1 MKGKGGE
8 EGTGDIGRASMARDW
23 CEDALGS
30 CPHCGDALPVAPLPV
45 SGAVLKRRIAH
56 YRRCAKTRDEEG
68 KGCDGGAS
76 ASDGSCDSCESHCW
90 SECSC
95 GCHMQTSHLG
105 DEVGFRGEGG
115 IRFSGS
121 HRRRPWL
128 DLGCRVHPLFPYPP
142 LAAGPPRS
150 DPDSSSSAGIDADLR
165 GPVLLAA
172 FLVAFLATAPSR
184 SAPDSLPI
192 SLLFSTLNVLAAD
205 LLLLQLFRAWDA
217 SRGGNQ
223 LPRPLF
229 ALLGLA
235 FLPLLLAKLALGG
248 LASLLRLGGGGAPA
262 AGSAEYLRSLA
273 VEIAVAVQVRS
284 LGGGGGGDGDSLPTP
299 LTEEEALRHL
309 KGDGENSGGY
319 CDGDFPFYDGPRNS
333 GGWVCPACDAPCA
346 AGVKVC
352 IRCGR
357 RATAAGSVSDSKI
370 GRGGPTLTQPLRGR
384 VCIVTGCNTGLGK
397 ETAAGL
403 YGLGATVVM
412 ACRSC
417 DKAEAAKR
425 DIKARFSSTTSDSDS
440 EPKAACLAGCLDPAI
455 GLHHKKCPNYDGD
468 GDGKCEEEAEDGLPP
483 RRRRRTCEEEANRD
497 RRRFERLE
505 EAEGNLLVEE
515 LDLSSLVSVR
525 RFADRIRERF
535 GRVNDKIGQGRR
547 AGGGIHCL
555 VNNAGL
561 NGTGVSEDGFDL
573 RFQVNYLGH
582 FYLSL
587 LLLPGT
593 SPLRK
598 GVRVFVVCQC
608 CGVAGLLC
616 GLRGGV
622 AAWRWY
628 VSF

>member
-1 MKGKGGE
+1 MKGAGGE
-8 EGTGDIGRASMARDW
+8 EGKGY
-23 CEDALGS
+23 GS
-30 CPHCGDALPVAPLPV
+30 DC
-45 SGAVLKRRIAH
+45 
-56 YRRCAKTRDEEG
+56 
-68 KGCDGGAS
+68 
-76 ASDGSCDSCESHCW
+76 GSCDSCESHCW
-90 SECSC
+90 SDCSC
-95 GCHMQTSHLG
+95 GCHGEEEEEKTL
-105 DEVGFRGEGG
+105 RGEEGG

-128 DLGCRVHPLFPYPP
+128 DLRRVSRDYDSRSLYARVPPPP
-142 LAAGPPRS
+142 LAAAPPRS
-150 DPDSSSSAGIDADLR
+150 DPDSDSSSSAGIDADLR

-172 FLVAFLATAPSR
+172 FLVAFLATAPFR
-184 SAPDSLPI
+184 SAPDSLPTT
-192 SLLFSTLNVLAAD
+192 LLFLTLNVLAAD

-248 LASLLRLGGGGAPA
+248 LASLLRLGGGGAPV
-262 AGSAEYLRSLA
+262 AGSAAYLRSLA
-273 VEIAVAVQVRS
+273 VEVAVAAQVRS
-284 LGGGGGGDGDSLPTP
+284 LGGSG
-299 LTEEEALRHL
+299 
-309 KGDGENSGGY
+309 GENI
-319 CDGDFPFYDGPRNS
+319 
-333 GGWVCPACDAPCA
+333 GGWVCPSCDAPCA

-352 IRCGR
+352 IRCVFG
-357 RATAAGSVSDSKI
+357 ATTADSVSDSKI

-412 ACRSC
+412 ACRSR

-425 DIKARFSSTTSDSDS
+425 DIKARFSSTTSDSK
-440 EPKAACLAGCLDPAI
+440 PKAACLAGCLDPAI
-455 GLHHKKCPNYDGD
+455 GLHHKKCPNYDGS
-468 GDGKCEEEAEDGLPP
+468 GEGLCEEERE
-483 RRRRRTCEEEANRD
+483 

-525 RFADRIRERF
+525 HFADRIRERF
-535 GRVNDKIGQGRR
+535 GRVDDQMGKGRR

-561 NGTGVSEDGFDL
+561 NGTGESEDGFDL

-593 SPLRK
+593 STLQK
-598 GVRVFVVCQC
+598 GVRVFAVYRCVPVVR
-608 CGVAGLLC
+608 VVLTI
-616 GLRGGV
+616 R
-622 AAWRWY
+622 
-628 VSF
+628 VSIHSQFFPRHCPAP